1 MRGFRIGDFLQ
12 TKNGLHKGIVIKIE
26 TVDTDDGL
34 RFYITINENNELY
47 TDDIDNFYIF

>member
-12 TKNGLHKGIVIKIE
+12 TKNGLHKGIVTKIE

-34 RFYITINENNELY
+34 RFYITINDNGKLF
-47 TDDIDNFYIF
+47 TSDIDDFYIF